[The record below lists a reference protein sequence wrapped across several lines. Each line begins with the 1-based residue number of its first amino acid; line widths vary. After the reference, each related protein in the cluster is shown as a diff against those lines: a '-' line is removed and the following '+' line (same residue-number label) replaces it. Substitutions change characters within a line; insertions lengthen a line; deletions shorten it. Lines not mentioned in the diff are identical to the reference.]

1 MSLRCGIVGLPNV
14 GKSTI
19 FNAITKAGAQSANY
33 PFCTIE
39 PNVGRVDIPDPRL
52 DRLASIV
59 SPQRIMP
66 ASMEFVDIAGLV
78 EGASKGEGLGNQ
90 FLSHIRETHATCHV
104 VRCFDDE
111 NIVHVRGKVGPTD
124 DIKIINLELILADME
139 SLEKQAQKLEKKA
152 RGQDKEAAALLDV
165 AKKIQATLEAE
176 KPARLCELSDDERA
190 LARANFGLLT
200 LRPALYVLNVNEEDI
215 TDGNEY
221 TKAAEAAA
229 REEGAEVVRVCGNIE
244 EEIAALDAEEQKEYL
259 ESMGLEEPG
268 LHRLIRAAYKLLDL
282 ITFFT
287 AGEQEVRAWE
297 IRRGTL
303 APQAAGTIHTDMEK
317 GFIRAEVTAY
327 ADIDSAGSVNA
338 AKDAGKMRLEGKE
351 YEFQDGDV
359 AYFRFNV

>member
-19 FNAITKAGAQSANY
+19 FNAITRAGAQSANY

-52 DRLASIV
+52 DRLAEIDK
-59 SPQRIMP
+59 PQRVLP

-90 FLSHIRETHATCHV
+90 FLAHIRETHAIAHV
-104 VRCFDDE
+104 VRCFEDE
-111 NIVHVRGKVGPTD
+111 NIVHVRGKVSPTD
-124 DIKIINLELILADME
+124 DVRIINLELILADMD
-139 SLEKQAQKLEKKA
+139 SLEKQMQKLEKKA
-152 RGQDKEAAALLDV
+152 RGQDKEAARMMEV
-165 AKKIQATLEAE
+165 AKKVQATLESE
-176 KPARLCELSDDERA
+176 KPARLTELDDDELE
-190 LARANFGLLT
+190 LAKTLGLLT
-200 LRPALYVLNVNEEDI
+200 LRPVLYVLNVNEGDVLS
-215 TDGNEY
+215 GNEY
-221 TKAAEAAA
+221 TKQAKTAAA
-229 REEGAEVVRVCGNIE
+229 EEGAEVVLVCGNIE
-244 EEIAALDAEEQKEYL
+244 EEIATLDPKEQKEYL
-259 ESMGLEEPG
+259 ETIGLEEPG
-268 LHRLIRAAYKLLDL
+268 LHRMIRAAYRLLDL

-297 IRRGTL
+297 IRRGML

-327 ADIDSAGSVNA
+327 TDYDAAGSQAA

-351 YEFQDGDV
+351 YVFQDGDV